1 MRAEA
6 LSDQGRRAAVPEKVP
21 ILRSK
26 PSQSQGEFDSTS
38 MLRDVCDT
46 IAVDVPAG
54 QDTIAGLRS
63 PRWDSSR
70 PEFSSTRQ
78 ACEGLSLTSAVD
90 TKAAA
95 MRETVPLALSQCAS
109 DAPASKALRRTF
121 RPSQGEIAHMAEP
134 MATEKPGEQDI
145 TRVADVA
152 FILGEAVFF
161 KSLSY
166 RAKELTITKFIEGA
180 ECDRMVEEIVAGY
193 NGRHPGVNLNAQRLL
208 MKLYPT
214 AFMHRADEIRM
225 CQSKRLLSDQPL
237 AIVIMAEEVIGNQA
251 AQMMRRLARQSDDAV
266 SSLSKPKP
274 KPKTKPECKGEWQ
287 TTPLQQSQAA
297 AAAAAPRM
305 IADLTQSLAS
315 AVPPYE
321 QELIGETVASLK
333 QIGREIL
340 EMINNHSSDTAKH
353 EAKINKMIEDHKADI
368 SQMVED
374 HKAEISQMVEDHKAK
389 QEAKDKEQTAKNQKH
404 EAKINKMIQ
413 DHKAEISQMVKDH
426 KAEQET
432 KDKEHEAKINKMIE
446 DHKAEQEA
454 KDCAI
459 RKLIEKHTSKEAQ
472 LTTDLLDA
480 NERAQSAQSRLEVL
494 QAEQEQLECSS
505 KRPWTAKKR
514 REPGIF
520 AARSR

>member
-1 MRAEA
+1 
-6 LSDQGRRAAVPEKVP
+6 
-21 ILRSK
+21 
-26 PSQSQGEFDSTS
+26 
-38 MLRDVCDT
+38 
-46 IAVDVPAG
+46 
-54 QDTIAGLRS
+54 
-63 PRWDSSR
+63 
-70 PEFSSTRQ
+70 
-78 ACEGLSLTSAVD
+78 
-90 TKAAA
+90 
-95 MRETVPLALSQCAS
+95 
-109 DAPASKALRRTF
+109 
-121 RPSQGEIAHMAEP
+121 MAEP

-152 FILGEAVFF
+152 FVLGEAVFF
-161 KSLSY
+161 KSLSV
-166 RAKELTITKFIEGA
+166 RAKELTISKFIEGA
-180 ECDRMVEEIVAGY
+180 ECDGMVEEIVAGY

-251 AQMMRRLARQSDDAV
+251 AQMMQRLARQSDDAV

-274 KPKTKPECKGEWQ
+274 KTKTKPKAKPECKGEWQ

-353 EAKINKMIEDHKADI
+353 EAKVNKMIEDHKADI

-413 DHKAEISQMVKDH
+413 DHKAE
-426 KAEQET
+426 QET
-432 KDKEHEAKINKMIE
+432 KDKEHEAKINKMVEDHKAEINKMIE

-494 QAEQEQLECSS
+494 QAEQEQLGVQLQEAMDS
-505 KRPWTAKKR
+505 KETQRTRDLCCKIAMK
-514 REPGIF
+514 EDEL
-520 AARSR
+520 SRIKGKLHQV